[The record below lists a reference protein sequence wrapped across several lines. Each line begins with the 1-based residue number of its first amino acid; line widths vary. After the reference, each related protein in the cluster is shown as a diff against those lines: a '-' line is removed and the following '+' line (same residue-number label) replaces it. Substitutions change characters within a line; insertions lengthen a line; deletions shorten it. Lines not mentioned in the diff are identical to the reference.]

1 MRIYFSGIG
10 GTGLTPLANFALDAG
25 YAVCGSDLQ
34 ASEGTEELARRG
46 VEMAIGPQDGGFLEK
61 QFKNGGVDFMIY
73 SSALPENHPEL
84 VMAKK
89 LSIRTGKRDALI
101 NLIIEEKKLKLVAVA
116 GTHGK
121 TTTVSMIIWACREL
135 GVPISYLAGTNLP
148 WGASGHFEPQGKYLV
163 YEADEYD
170 RNFLHFRPWRA
181 VITVEDYDHPDIY
194 PLRKDYHEAFEQFRA
209 QSEGVIENVEIV
221 EGLTLTGGLRRM
233 DASLAANVVEQM
245 SKFSMTEIVASLNR
259 FPGAG
264 RRFEQIAEGAYSDYG
279 HHPEEIKATLAM
291 AQELCQ
297 EKGWQGV
304 AVIYQPHQNSR
315 QHEVREAY
323 HDAFRQA
330 DKIFWVETYLVRENP
345 NLEILS
351 PEQLIAGLDNAEKA
365 EPVKLDD
372 EFAGRLK
379 ALRAENWMILLM
391 TAGPADAWF
400 RKVFAE

>member
-1 MRIYFSGIG
+1 M
-10 GTGLTPLANFALDAG
+10 TPLANFALDAG

-84 VMAKK
+84 AMAKK
-89 LSIRTGKRDALI
+89 LGIRTGKRDALI

-148 WGASGHFEPQGKYLV
+148 WGASGHFEPQGEYLV

-194 PLRKDYHEAFEQFRA
+194 PSREDYHEAFEQFRA
-209 QSEGVIENVEIV
+209 QSEGVIENVAVV

-233 DASLAANVVEQM
+233 DASLAANAVEQM
-245 SKFSMTEIVASLNR
+245 SKQNATEMTEMTEIVAALNR

-264 RRFEQIAEGAYSDYG
+264 RRFEQITEGVYSDYG

>member
-1 MRIYFSGIG
+1 M
-10 GTGLTPLANFALDAG
+10 ANFALDAG

-84 VMAKK
+84 AMAKK
-89 LSIRTGKRDALI
+89 LGIRTGKRDALI

-148 WGASGHFEPQGKYLV
+148 WGASGHFEPQGEYLV

-194 PLRKDYHEAFEQFRA
+194 PSREDYHEAFEQFRA
-209 QSEGVIENVEIV
+209 QSEGVIENVAVV

-233 DASLAANVVEQM
+233 DASLAANAVEQM
-245 SKFSMTEIVASLNR
+245 SKQNATEMTEMTEIVAALNR

-264 RRFEQIAEGAYSDYG
+264 RRFEQITEGVYSDYG